1 VNSFEVE
8 SINARLPVLPN
19 SSDWNAALRR
29 LIPFQVQGR
38 VCSLQGGVI
47 AVEGLPLAVG
57 SVARIQRQGHGYL
70 EAEVIGFD
78 HGKTL
83 LAALDVLEG
92 VRAGDRVELVQSC
105 RSVRVSEELCGR
117 VLDATGVPIDEGRAI
132 EVGKRVFC
140 DAPPVSPLSRQPIRN
155 ALPTGVRSIDTLM
168 SLGQG
173 QRVGIFSAA
182 GVGKSTLLGMLARG
196 TQADY
201 VVIGLIGERGREV
214 RDFLEND
221 LGPEGQAKSIT
232 VVATS
237 DQPAPRRILAAK
249 TATAIAESLRDQGNS
264 VLLLMDSLTR
274 FATAQREIGLAAGE
288 APTTRGY
295 PTSVFSSLSHLVERA
310 GNGSRGSITAIY
322 TILVEADDS
331 NEPISDAVRG
341 FLDGHIV
348 LSKSLADSGR
358 YPAIDVLRSLSRLQQ
373 QLIEPQQASVVSE
386 VRKWMAIYDEHRE
399 LLQIGAYRS
408 GSNPQIDRA
417 ILLKPIIDAFLQQQ
431 RSEIIGWNDAWQQ
444 LNSLI
449 HKSINQGI

>member
-1 VNSFEVE
+1 
-8 SINARLPVLPN
+8 
-19 SSDWNAALRR
+19 
-29 LIPFQVQGR
+29 
-38 VCSLQGGVI
+38 
-47 AVEGLPLAVG
+47 
-57 SVARIQRQGHGYL
+57 
-70 EAEVIGFD
+70 VIGFD
-78 HGKTL
+78 QGKTL

-92 VRAGDRVELVQSC
+92 VRAGDCVELFQSC
-105 RSVRVSEELCGR
+105 RSVRVSDELCGR
-117 VLDATGVPIDEGRAI
+117 VLDATGIPIDGENPIAVGR
-132 EVGKRVFC
+132 RVFC

-221 LGPEGQAKSIT
+221 LGPDGKAKSIT

-249 TATAIAESLRDQGNS
+249 TATAIAESLRDQGKS

-295 PTSVFSSLSHLVERA
+295 PTSVFSSLSHLIERA
-310 GNGSRGSITAIY
+310 GNSSRGSITAIY
-322 TILVEADDS
+322 TILVEADDN

-358 YPAIDVLRSLSRLQQ
+358 YPAIDVLRSLSRLQH
-373 QLIEPQQASVVSE
+373 QLLEPQQISVVTE

-399 LLQIGAYRS
+399 LIQIGAYRS
-408 GSNPQIDRA
+408 GSNAQIDRA
-417 ILLKPIIDAFLQQQ
+417 IALKPVIDAFLQQQ
-431 RSEIIGWNDAWQQ
+431 RNQIVQWNDAWQE
-444 LNSLI
+444 LSNLI
-449 HKSINQGI
+449 RS